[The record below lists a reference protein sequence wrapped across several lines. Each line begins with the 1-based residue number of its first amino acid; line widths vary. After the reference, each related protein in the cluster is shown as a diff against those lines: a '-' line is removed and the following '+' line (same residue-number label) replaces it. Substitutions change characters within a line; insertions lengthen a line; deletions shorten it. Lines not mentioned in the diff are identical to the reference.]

1 MTTVRRW
8 YLFLVCAVSLQAV
21 TWASIWLL
29 RGILLPSLLADPE
42 LFSVQIAIIVIGLPI
57 FLWHWSRAHGKVRS
71 FAEDGRVDFGPLP
84 LYLYGMLAA
93 FIAPAAANAVTLLQ
107 ALFRIALGLSN
118 KALPSDLLPREAG
131 LHAGIALL
139 VLAGMAMFFRHLER
153 SAPAAGEAVSGHLSD
168 VRRGFLLV
176 LSVVGLS
183 LTMASLISLLR
194 WLIFQIG
201 GSGFG
206 IATGGEV
213 VSAQAAHLLVGV
225 PLWQLPWRRAQALFL
240 NEDSEERESVL
251 RKSYLYALV
260 FVGSLT
266 VVTTAAT
273 VLAGLLRGWL
283 GLESTGEL
291 RSALPA
297 MFVFGLLWAYHALEL
312 QRDAK
317 LAPDVPSQSAIRRL
331 YLYILATIG
340 LAAML
345 IGVGGDISVL
355 ILMIS
360 ESGFGDGL
368 REQVAGSSAALVAGL
383 PVWLL
388 SWRKAQLSAQSAG
401 VEGQVERRA
410 TVRKVYLYLFL
421 FVGTIT
427 VLTSAVVILSQLLNL
442 VLGTKAPEDLPSMLA
457 HAIAFSVL
465 AAGLWT
471 YHRARL
477 REDRDREET
486 DMRNQ
491 ATEVRV
497 MILTPEDDD
506 LGAALV
512 LALQDEVPGL
522 IAEQTAD
529 AGGIAGLSANDAV
542 IASGD
547 LAGMVADSPARKLLI
562 PLSRPGWDWVGA
574 PLRPKQDTIKETVQ
588 ALRHIIAGE
597 RIRPFRRL
605 SGGMR
610 IVLAIGALLLLANF
624 VMALIMATV
633 IAN

>member
-1 MTTVRRW
+1 MMTVRRW

-29 RGILLPSLLADPE
+29 RGILLPSLFADPE
-42 LFSVQIAIIVIGLPI
+42 LFSVQIAIILIGLPV
-57 FLWHWSRAHGKVRS
+57 FLWHWNRVHGKVRS
-71 FAEDGRVDFGPLP
+71 LAEDGRVDFGPLP

-93 FIAPAAANAVTLLQ
+93 FIAPAAANTITLLQ
-107 ALFRIALGLSN
+107 ALFRIALGLSE

-131 LHAGIALL
+131 IHAGIALL
-139 VLAGMAMFFRHLER
+139 VLAGLTMFFRHLER
-153 SAPAAGEAVSGHLSD
+153 TAPAAGDVVSGHLSD
-168 VRRGFLLV
+168 VRRGFLFV

-183 LTMASLISLLR
+183 LTIASLISLMR

-213 VSAQAAHLLVGV
+213 VSAQAARLLVGV
-225 PLWQLPWRRAQALFL
+225 PLWQLPWRRAQSLFV
-240 NEDSEERESVL
+240 NENLGERESVL

-266 VVTTAAT
+266 VVATAAA
-273 VLAGLLRGWL
+273 VLAGLLRVWL

-291 RSALPA
+291 WTALSS
-297 MFVFGLLWAYHALEL
+297 MSVFALLWAYHALEL

-340 LAAML
+340 MAAML

-368 REQVAGSSAALVAGL
+368 REQVAGCSAALVAGL

-388 SWRKAQLSAQSAG
+388 SWRKAQLTSQSAG
-401 VEGQVERRA
+401 VEGQLERRA

-421 FVGTIT
+421 FVAAMI
-427 VLTSAVVILSQLLNL
+427 VLTSSVVILSQLLNL
-442 VLGTKAPEDLPSMLA
+442 VLGTKSPEDLPSMLA
-457 HAIAFSVL
+457 HAIAFSAL

-471 YHRARL
+471 YHRACL
-477 REDRDREET
+477 REDSNREATEL
-486 DMRNQ
+486 RQQ
-491 ATEVRV
+491 ATKVRV
-497 MILTPEDDD
+497 MIMAPEHDD
-506 LGAALV
+506 LSTALV
-512 LALQDEVPGL
+512 SALQDEVPGV

-542 IASGD
+542 VAPGD

-574 PLRPKQDTIKETVQ
+574 PLRSQQETIKETIQ
-588 ALRHIIAGE
+588 ALRYLIAGE
-597 RIRPFRRL
+597 RIRPFRRS

-610 IVLAIGALLLLANF
+610 IVLVIGALLLLANF

-633 IAN
+633 IGN